1 MPLELTKEYVADLK
15 EIISNKDEKNAISLM
30 EELHPADIAEI
41 YDELSIEEAK
51 FLYLLLDGEKA
62 ADVLIE
68 LEEDDREKF
77 LRAIPSELIAKQF
90 IHKMDSDD
98 AADVIGEMSAEDQE
112 EVLSHITD
120 VEHAGDIVDLLTYDE
135 DSAGGLMAKEL
146 ISTNVNWTVERC
158 IKEIK
163 KQVEEVDEVYYTYVV
178 DDDGL
183 LQGTLSLKLL
193 LIKPNNTRVATIFN
207 SDVISVKT
215 DTQSEEVAI
224 IMDKYD
230 LVALPVIDSI
240 GRLLGRI
247 TIDDVVDVIREE
259 AEKDYQM
266 ASGISEDVESTDK
279 VFVLSRAR
287 LPWLM
292 IGLAGGILGAFVI
305 SGYEAELTK
314 YVGIVLFLP
323 LIAAMAGNVGVQSS
337 AIIVQGLANKTL
349 GRSSTGSKL
358 IKEFMVAIVNGM
370 VLSIILFGFSILYTE
385 SKELT
390 LTVSISLLA
399 VIIIASFFGTLIPL
413 VLNKFKID
421 PALAT
426 GPFITTLNDIIGL
439 FVYLGA
445 AKIIF
450 KIFENADQII
460 NLQ

>member
-1 MPLELTKEYVADLK
+1 MPFELSKEYITDLR
-15 EIISNKDEKNAISLM
+15 EVISNEDENEAINLM
-30 EELHPADIAEI
+30 RDLHPADIAEI
-41 YDELSIEEAK
+41 YDVLSIEEAK

-62 ADVLIE
+62 ADVLVE
-68 LEEDDREKF
+68 LEEDDRERF
-77 LRAIPSELIAKQF
+77 LSVISSEQIAKQF
-90 IHKMDSDD
+90 IHNMDTDD
-98 AADVIGEMSAEDQE
+98 AADVIGEMSVEDQE

-120 VEHAGDIVDLLTYDE
+120 VDHAGDIVDLLTYDE

-146 ISTNVNWTVERC
+146 IITNHNWTIERC

-183 LQGTLSLKLL
+183 LIGTLSLKLL
-193 LIKPNNTRVATIFN
+193 LIKPNSTKIANIFD

-215 DTQSEEVAI
+215 NTKSEEVAN
-224 IMDKYD
+224 IMNKYD
-230 LVALPVIDSI
+230 LVALPVVDSI

-247 TIDDVVDVIREE
+247 TIDDVVDVIKEE

-279 VFVLSRAR
+279 VVVQSRAR
-287 LPWLM
+287 LPWLL
-292 IGLAGGILGAFVI
+292 IGLAGGILGALVI
-305 SGYEAELTK
+305 SGYETELSK

-349 GRSSTGSKL
+349 GKSSTGSKL
-358 IKEFMVAIVNGM
+358 VKEFLVALTNGLI
-370 VLSIILFGFSILYTE
+370 LSILLFGFSIIYTE

-390 LTVSISLLA
+390 LTVSISLLV
-399 VIIIASFFGTLIPL
+399 VIIIASFFGTFIPL
-413 VLNKFKID
+413 ILNKLKID

-426 GPFITTLNDIIGL
+426 GPFITTLNDIMGL
-439 FVYLGA
+439 FVYLGT

-450 KIFENADQII
+450 ESLI
-460 NLQ
+460 L